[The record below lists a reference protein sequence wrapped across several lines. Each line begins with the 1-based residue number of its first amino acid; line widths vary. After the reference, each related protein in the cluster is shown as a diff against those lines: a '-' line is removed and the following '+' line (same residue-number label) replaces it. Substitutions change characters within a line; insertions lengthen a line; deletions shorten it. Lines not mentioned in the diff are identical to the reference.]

1 MLPFLLIVS
10 PHLIWL
16 TENNYSTVMYGLK
29 RTDSIEQS
37 SLNHLVQPI
46 TFFIKQIGILIPL
59 FIMTFFLNNKFK
71 VKTNLKDNKFI
82 FLLIINFVPLVLVFL
97 TSIILGSK
105 IRTMW
110 MTPFYMFLG
119 LFIVYI
125 SQTSINKNK
134 LKSFVVSF
142 LIFFIFSPFAY
153 SYVSISKTDKRTDY
167 QGKKIA
173 KIIDKEWKEYS
184 KGEFKLQA
192 VIGDE
197 WVAGNLSYHI
207 KSRPKWYSFSQNPGK
222 LKGGLIIANHP
233 DINCDNEFT
242 AVFKVVKLNLE
253 GNSCFVMFKN
263 RD

>member
-1 MLPFLLIVS
+1 M
-10 PHLIWL
+10 
-16 TENNYSTVMYGLK
+16 
-29 RTDSIEQS
+29 
-37 SLNHLVQPI
+37 
-46 TFFIKQIGILIPL
+46 
-59 FIMTFFLNNKFK
+59 
-71 VKTNLKDNKFI
+71 
-82 FLLIINFVPLVLVFL
+82 PLVLVFL

-110 MTPFYMFLG
+110 MTPFYIFLG
-119 LFIVYI
+119 LFIVYV
-125 SQTSINKNK
+125 SQAYINKNK
-134 LKSFVVSF
+134 LKSFVVTF
-142 LIFFIFSPFAY
+142 FIFFIFSPFAY

-184 KGEFKLQA
+184 KGEFKLKA

-233 DINCDNEFT
+233 DINCDNEFI
-242 AVFKVVKLNLE
+242 AVFKVVKLDLD